1 VVTLR
6 PMTPGDVPGA
16 AGVWQDAFWALR
28 TRLGLPALARSVAD
42 NRRLERRLAFLLST
56 DPDGSWV
63 AEEPGRITGLAQ
75 AFIRDGIWVLSLLG
89 VAPDRQ
95 GRGAARA
102 LLDRTLDYGT
112 PGSPGM
118 IQASADPRAIALYA
132 GAGFSLHPA
141 IAAWGPVR
149 GPVEVPEEVRVGD
162 PSDLDVVAAVDREL
176 KGAARTDVVGFLLS
190 LDDHRLL
197 VDGTTGYA
205 MVTGD
210 RVVTMGALDQR
221 SASRLLG
228 AALAGV
234 RPGGSF
240 QMNWVTSNQQ
250 WAVRDLVAAGVALHP
265 YGPVMLRGLL
275 APPSPYIPSGG
286 LG

>member
-1 VVTLR
+1 
-6 PMTPGDVPGA
+6 MTIADVPGA
-16 AGVWQDAFWALR
+16 ADVWHDAFWALR
-28 TRLGLPALARSVAD
+28 ARLGLPARARTVSD
-42 NRRLERRLAFLLST
+42 DQRLERRLTFLLAS

-63 AEEPGRITGLAQ
+63 AEESGRITGLAQ
-75 AFIRDGIWVLSLLG
+75 AFIRDRIWVLSLLG
-89 VAPDRQ
+89 VSPDRQ
-95 GRGAARA
+95 GRGTARG
-102 LLDRTLDYGT
+102 LLDRALDYGT

-118 IQASADPRAIALYA
+118 IQASADPRAMALYA
-132 GAGFSLHPA
+132 GAGFNLHPA
-141 IAAWGPVR
+141 VAAWGPVR
-149 GPVEVPEEVRVGD
+149 GPFEAPEDVRLGD
-162 PSDLDVVAAVDREL
+162 PSDLDLVAAVDREL
-176 KGAARTDVVGFLLS
+176 KDATRTDVLGFLLS

-205 MVTGD
+205 IVKD
-210 RVVTMGALDQR
+210 DQVVTMGALDER

-265 YGPVMLRGLL
+265 YGPVMLRGMLG
-275 APPSPYIPSGG
+275 PPSPYIPSGA